1 MREHIEM
8 DGYTKAQLT
17 DEYFKKK
24 TKASPQKKN
33 LKQIVLSFTQSSQVT
48 NGTTEG

>member
-24 TKASPQKKN
+24 TKASPQKKKPKAN
-33 LKQIVLSFTQSSQVT
+33 RALFHTVFSSH
-48 NGTTEG
+48 